1 MGEPR
6 IMVAVDPDALN
17 ALREELA
24 DLPKADRTP
33 ARIAEIIGND
43 SWSVVECDQ
52 CDKRVPVAVTV
63 VQPPDYETRT
73 VTICEPCLRRALA
86 LLEVSA

>member
-24 DLPKADRTP
+24 ALRNEIRGVRMEAKPEWLPAADYAKSR
-33 ARIAEIIGND
+33 G
-43 SWSVVECDQ
+43 
-52 CDKRVPVAVTV
+52 VTR
-63 VQPPDYETRT
+63 RT
-73 VTICEPCLRRALA
+73 VLNWVAKGEVESRREGSKLFVRFNPGA
-86 LLEVSA
+86 

>member
-24 DLPKADRTP
+24 ALRNEIRSVRMEPR
-33 ARIAEIIGND
+33 AEWLAASEYAKSRG
-43 SWSVVECDQ
+43 
-52 CDKRVPVAVTV
+52 VTR
-63 VQPPDYETRT
+63 RT
-73 VTICEPCLRRALA
+73 VLNWVSRGEVDSRREGSKLFVRANPGA
-86 LLEVSA
+86 